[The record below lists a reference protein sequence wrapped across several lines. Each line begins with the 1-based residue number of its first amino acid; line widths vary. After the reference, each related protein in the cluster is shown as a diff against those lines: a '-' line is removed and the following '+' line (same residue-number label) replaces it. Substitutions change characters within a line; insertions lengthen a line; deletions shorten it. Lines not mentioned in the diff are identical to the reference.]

1 MDRTPAGEEKEGLE
15 GSLKPSSGQEVTGQ
29 GRETGELQSDFERE
43 APKTENSITQFTGR
57 VKHQPRLT
65 ALFGSRRIFLHAG
78 VKLNCLWLA
87 IHVSDILREVKDNI
101 LGGSSKRRS
110 DRV

>member
-15 GSLKPSSGQEVTGQ
+15 GPLKPSSGQEVTGQ
-29 GRETGELQSDFERE
+29 GRETDELQSDLERE

-65 ALFGSRRIFLHAG
+65 AIVWFAALF
-78 VKLNCLWLA
+78 LA
-87 IHVSDILREVKDNI
+87 C
-101 LGGSSKRRS
+101 
-110 DRV
+110 